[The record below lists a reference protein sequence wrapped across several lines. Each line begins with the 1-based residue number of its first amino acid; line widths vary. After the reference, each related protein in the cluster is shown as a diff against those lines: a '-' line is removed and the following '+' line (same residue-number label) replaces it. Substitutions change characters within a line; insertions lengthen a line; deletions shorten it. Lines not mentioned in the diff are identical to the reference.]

1 MYTPLT
7 HHDVNEKTRDRVLD
21 LQNRGLKVH
30 LVWEHEILELLKSNE
45 DFQQIWDDKQLWKAY
60 SDPIDACNARS
71 GGCTEPVHALVE
83 LSNEQIENGYTIEHL
98 DITR

>member
-7 HHDVNEKTRDRVLD
+7 HRDVNEKTRDRVLD
-21 LQNRGLKVH
+21 LQDRELNVH

-45 DFQQIWDDKQLWKAY
+45 DFQQIWDDKELWKAY
-60 SDPIDACNARS
+60 SDPIDARDALS
-71 GGCTEPVHALVE
+71 GGRTEPVRALVE
-83 LSNEQIENGYTIEHL
+83 LSTEQIENGYTIEHL